1 MNVRTASGSDRVTK
15 LAENSRHPI
24 RLLALAVLTRL
35 YRKRKAPMK
44 SPLTFLRTVLP
55 ILFLLL
61 SASFMAHAQDD
72 YASMKNWESY
82 DFSSKAITKSD
93 LGKLTIDDLKL
104 VRGIVFGKHGRV
116 FKDPDIRRFLESRPW
131 YKANANFSNSALNDT
146 ERRNLDVVRIAEAE
160 QHETVQ
166 PGDMRLWEDR
176 ALTRKKLG
184 AHTNAEWTVLASEI
198 EAIHGRR
205 FDDTPWLQQYFA
217 ERYWYRAADNYN
229 PKSLNDTERKN
240 LALIDL
246 IRKQQRKVAI
256 APGDMELFEDK
267 LIADTMLRGLSLHE
281 LRLLR
286 NEIYARHGRIFKT
299 MWIQQYFGSQP
310 WYDPKEDFKDE
321 EISGSD
327 KTNIETIVAYE
338 NNLHNSI
345 STKPITRALLQGLF
359 VEDVRKMRDEIYARH
374 GKVFKDQWTQKY
386 FASFDWYKANPN
398 YSDAQLSAVEKS
410 NLVVIGGYEKKAVTA
425 MSTIEG

>member
-1 MNVRTASGSDRVTK
+1 
-15 LAENSRHPI
+15 
-24 RLLALAVLTRL
+24 
-35 YRKRKAPMK
+35 MK
-44 SPLTFLRTVLP
+44 IPLTYLRSVFPVLI
-55 ILFLLL
+55 ILFT
-61 SASFMAHAQDD
+61 SAIIVSAQDE
-72 YASMKNWESY
+72 YASLKSWEAF
-82 DFSSKAITKSD
+82 DFAGKTMTTGDISS
-93 LGKLTIDDLKL
+93 LTIDDLKL

-131 YKANANFSNSALNDT
+131 YKADANFQNASLNDT
-146 ERRNLDVVRIAEAE
+146 ERHNLDVIRIAEAE
-160 QHETVQ
+160 KHDTVQ
-166 PGDMRLWEDR
+166 PGDMRLFENR

-184 AHTNAEWTVLASEI
+184 THTNAEWTVIASEI

-205 FDDTPWLQQYFA
+205 FDDTPWLQQYFD
-217 ERYWYRAADNYN
+217 ERYWYKPADQYN
-229 PKSLNDTERKN
+229 PKGLNDTERKN

-246 IRKQQRKVAI
+246 IRKQQRKVAL

-267 LIADTMLRGLSLHE
+267 SISETMLHGLSLHE

-299 MWIQQYFGSQP
+299 LWIQQYFGNQS

-321 EISGSD
+321 ELSGPD
-327 KTNIETIVAYE
+327 KTNVETIVAYE
-338 NNLHNSI
+338 SKLHNSI
-345 STKPITRALLQGLF
+345 STKPITRAVLQGLF

-398 YSDAQLSAVEKS
+398 YNDAQLSAVEKG
-410 NLVVIGGYEKKAVTA
+410 NLAVIAGYEKRAVTA

>member
-1 MNVRTASGSDRVTK
+1 
-15 LAENSRHPI
+15 
-24 RLLALAVLTRL
+24 
-35 YRKRKAPMK
+35 MK
-44 SPLTFLRTVLP
+44 SPLKILRTIAP
-55 ILFLLL
+55 LLL
-61 SASFMAHAQDD
+61 VLFAASEITQAQDE
-72 YASMKNWESY
+72 YASIKNWESY
-82 DFSSKAITKSD
+82 DFASKTIAKTD
-93 LGKLTIDDLKL
+93 LGTLTIDDLKL

-131 YKANANFSNSALNDT
+131 YKADANFSNSALNDT
-146 ERRNLDVVRIAEAE
+146 ERRNLDVIRIAEAE

-184 AHTNAEWTVLASEI
+184 THTNAEWTVLASEI

-205 FDDTPWLQQYFA
+205 FDDTPWLQQYFD
-217 ERYWYRAADNYN
+217 ERYWYQAADNYN
-229 PKSLNDTERKN
+229 PKSLNETERKN

-246 IRKQQRKVAI
+246 IRKQQRKVAL
-256 APGDMELFEDK
+256 APGDMELFENK
-267 LIADTMLRGLSLHE
+267 LIAETMLRGLSLHE

-299 MWIQQYFGSQP
+299 LWLQQYFGSQL

-321 EISGSD
+321 ELTGPD
-327 KTNIETIVAYE
+327 KINVETIVAYE
-338 NNLHNSI
+338 NKLHNSI

-374 GKVFKDQWTQKY
+374 GKVFKDPWTQKY

-398 YSDAQLSAVEKS
+398 YSDAQLSAVEKR
-410 NLVVIGGYEKKAVTA
+410 NLVIIGGYERKAVTA